1 MPSVL
6 LDLVYVMYKG
16 RTKKLMITG
25 VGIEKKDQR
34 VTEKKN
40 NRNCNS
46 IQRRLQDI
54 ILGESIR
61 RCIVGKKMY
70 LAAYV
75 IFFITKCYIYKI
87 FIILF

>member
-54 ILGESIR
+54 ILVESIR
-61 RCIVGKKMY
+61 RCIVGKKNVSCSLRDFFYYKMLY
-70 LAAYV
+70 L
-75 IFFITKCYIYKI
+75 
-87 FIILF
+87 